1 MADQNQNG
9 SCRDNDTKKE
19 TIISISPGNASNI
32 PPKPPLYSSS
42 SPPPPM
48 HSSGNSIIFP
58 TASTTNNTNNKKSNN
73 SSTMSHNRNVTPHT
87 ESLMTLFAKP
97 VLETPQ
103 TPTLDVINSFSGSL
117 SDDDN
122 DEQPIRS
129 NLPPALP
136 DYFARKVQENEL
148 VTPRQNNNSI
158 QNVRQIKMND
168 KDMPFIP
175 QTTTEEQKFERFH
188 SECTQV
194 THNRDVTQVSPNLRR
209 KNRPYEEFG
218 SHDSNE
224 RTSLIDRTEEKN
236 NNKLQHLFQ
245 TALQCDTEQIK
256 PTFIG
261 AFLFSLYQL
270 VFCFALASAI
280 TRPSHASSE
289 YSSELLA
296 PMVLMACMGSLIS
309 GPLLITVLGGDYPS
323 LYPCLDMFLAPFY
336 AQMAVD
342 IDSVLAEIN
351 GDVDISVFL
360 ATFVSLNAFGMLLSG
375 LLCILAGRVKL
386 ANLAG
391 YLPYPV
397 LCGFFSSVGVSIWMS
412 AFKVDTGV
420 TIQKAIMARDGTFTR
435 HVPSILGGT
444 ALWLLGPKGAH
455 YLVGIIASTVAF
467 AYLSMSVTKTSLDD
481 AQDLAFF
488 WKSEEVMMSIDGL
501 EYNYGPPSPFGL
513 LNRSVF
519 ELICW
524 PAFKN
529 GLPGV
534 IAMSVIYLLRCSIHA
549 GALSK
554 CSNKLK
560 TNNNSADEHPLSS
573 PNKGDKTRQ
582 SMNGDTEHGYTYNK
596 QTKPKDLLLWY
607 AYGLFAIVFSGG
619 FAVLPAI
626 ALGGIFAKM
635 KASTRSPQYGAM
647 FILLVC
653 YLSDFTIASYVPKCT
668 FSSLLVF
675 AALDLLHTWFIKSY
689 QKSATEWLA
698 VPFIVVISLTF
709 GMLQSV
715 ALGLVCST
723 LIFVGSF
730 QRAGVVKFIANG
742 LTIRSTIE
750 RSCDDNDWLDQHADQ
765 IQIIVLQNYLFF
777 GNANSC
783 MRYIESMFDPCY
795 GEIDLPPIPKYIIL
809 DLSIMTGIDTSAV
822 DVLGDILAL
831 CKEHKCSL
839 IFAGIRSDI
848 KRSLITGGVK
858 PSRSNKHLSFFPD
871 LESALG
877 KAEDELLKFVGHNE
891 EKVSIHY
898 AFSVLLVHHL
908 TL

>member
-1 MADQNQNG
+1 MADQNQSQNG
-9 SCRDNDTKKE
+9 SSDNDNKKE
-19 TIISISPGNASNI
+19 TIISSISPENTSNI
-32 PPKPPLYSSS
+32 PPK
-42 SPPPPM
+42 PPM

-58 TASTTNNTNNKKSNN
+58 TSSTTNKKSNN
-73 SSTMSHNRNVTPHT
+73 ASTTSHNRNITPHT

-97 VLETPQ
+97 VAATPQ

-122 DEQPIRS
+122 GNEQPIRS

-136 DYFARKVQENEL
+136 DYFTRKVQENDI
-148 VTPRQNNNSI
+148 VTPIQNNNSI
-158 QNVRQIKMND
+158 ENVRQIKMDD
-168 KDMPFIP
+168 KDIPFIP
-175 QTTTEEQKFERFH
+175 RTTTEEQKFERFH

-194 THNRDVTQVSPNLRR
+194 TQEVTQVSPNLRR

-218 SHDSNE
+218 SHYSNE
-224 RTSLIDRTEEKN
+224 RTSLIDRTDEKN
-236 NNKLQHLFQ
+236 NNNLQHILSLVQ
-245 TALQCDTEQIK
+245 SDAEQIK

-351 GDVDISVFL
+351 GDDDISVFL

-375 LLCILAGRVKL
+375 LLCILAGKVKL

-420 TIQKAIMARDGTFTR
+420 TIQKAIMARNGIETFAR

-444 ALWLLGPKGAH
+444 ALWLLGPKGAQ
-455 YLVGIIASTVAF
+455 YLVGIIASTVCLT
-467 AYLSMSVTKTSLDD
+467 YLMMLVTGTSLDM
-481 AQDLAFF
+481 AQDMSYF
-488 WKSEEVMMSIDGL
+488 WKREEVIMSKDDL

-513 LNRSVF
+513 MNRSVF

-529 GLPGV
+529 GIPGV

-549 GALSK
+549 GALTK

-560 TNNNSADEHPLSS
+560 TNNSTDAHPLSL
-573 PNKGDKTRQ
+573 PNMGDKTQQ
-582 SMNGDTEHGYTYNK
+582 SMNGDTEHGYTNIK
-596 QTKPKDLLLWY
+596 QTKPKNLLLWY
-607 AYGLFAIVFSGG
+607 ANGLFAIAFSGG

-626 ALGGIFAKM
+626 ALGGIFFKM
-635 KASTRSPQYGAM
+635 GASTRSPQYGAM
-647 FILLVC
+647 IILLVC

-675 AALDLLHTWFIKSY
+675 AALDLLNTWFVKSY

-783 MRYIESMFDPCY
+783 MRYIESMFDPCD

-822 DVLGDILAL
+822 DVLGDISAL
-831 CKEHKCSL
+831 CKEHL
-839 IFAGIRSDI
+839 HRI
-848 KRSLITGGVK
+848 KRI
-858 PSRSNKHLSFFPD
+858 
-871 LESALG
+871 
-877 KAEDELLKFVGHNE
+877 
-891 EKVSIHY
+891 
-898 AFSVLLVHHL
+898 
-908 TL
+908 

>member
-1 MADQNQNG
+1 MADQNG
-9 SCRDNDTKKE
+9 SSDNDNKKE
-19 TIISISPGNASNI
+19 TIISSISSENTSNI
-32 PPKPPLYSSS
+32 PPKPP
-42 SPPPPM
+42 M
-48 HSSGNSIIFP
+48 HTSGNSIIFS
-58 TASTTNNTNNKKSNN
+58 TASSNNKKSNSN
-73 SSTMSHNRNVTPHT
+73 DASNHNRNVTPHT

-97 VLETPQ
+97 VPATPQ

-117 SDDDN
+117 CDDDDN
-122 DEQPIRS
+122 EQPMKRS
-129 NLPPALP
+129 VLPPALP
-136 DYFARKVQENEL
+136 DYFTRKVQENEI
-148 VTPRQNNNSI
+148 VTPIQNNNSI
-158 QNVRQIKMND
+158 PNVRQINMD
-168 KDMPFIP
+168 DRDIPFIP

-209 KNRPYEEFG
+209 KNRPYEEG
-218 SHDSNE
+218 SSLYSNE
-224 RTSLIDRTEEKN
+224 RTSLIDRQDDKS
-236 NNKLQHLFQ
+236 NNKLQRLLQ
-245 TALQCDTEQIK
+245 SAQCDTEQIK
-256 PTFIG
+256 PTLIG

-280 TRPSHASSE
+280 TRPSHASSD

-309 GPLLITVLGGDYPS
+309 GPLLITVLGADYPS

-351 GDVDISVFL
+351 GDDDISVFL

-397 LCGFFSSVGVSIWMS
+397 LCGFFSSVGISIWTS

-420 TIQKAIMARDGTFTR
+420 TIQKATMARNGIETFGR
-435 HVPSILGGT
+435 HIPSILGGT

-455 YLVGIIASTVAF
+455 YLVGIIASTVCS
-467 AYLSMSVTKTSLDD
+467 AYLTMLVTGTSLEN
-481 AQDLAFF
+481 AQEASFF
-488 WKSEEVMMSIDGL
+488 WNREEVIMSKDDL

-529 GLPGV
+529 GIPGV

-549 GALSK
+549 GALTK

-560 TNNNSADEHPLSS
+560 TNNSADTHLLSS
-573 PNKGDKTRQ
+573 PNKEDKTRQ
-582 SMNGDTEHGYTYNK
+582 NGDSEHGYTSK
-596 QTKPKDLLLWY
+596 KETKPKDLLLWY
-607 AYGLFAIVFSGG
+607 ANGLFAIAFSGG

-635 KASTRSPQYGAM
+635 SAQSRSPQYGAM
-647 FILLVC
+647 FILLFC

-675 AALDLLHTWFIKSY
+675 AALDLLNTWFIKSY

-750 RSCDDNDWLDQHADQ
+750 RSCDDNDWLDQNADQ
-765 IQIIVLQNYLFF
+765 IQVIVLQNYLFF

-783 MRYIESMFDPCY
+783 MRYIESMFDPCD
-795 GEIDLPPIPKYIIL
+795 GEVDLPPIPKYIIL

-822 DVLGDILAL
+822 DVLGDISAL

-839 IFAGIRSDI
+839 IFSAISSDI

-858 PSRSNKHLSFFPD
+858 PSRTNKHLNFSSD

-877 KAEDELLKFVGHNE
+877 KAEDELLKYVGHNE
-891 EKVSIHY
+891 EKVSIHF

-908 TL
+908 AL

>member
-1 MADQNQNG
+1 MADHQNG
-9 SCRDNDTKKE
+9 SSDNDNKKE
-19 TIISISPGNASNI
+19 TIISSISPENTSNI
-32 PPKPPLYSSS
+32 PPKPPMHSSS
-42 SPPPPM
+42 SPSPHPPTIIKPPM

-58 TASTTNNTNNKKSNN
+58 TDSTTNKKSNN
-73 SSTMSHNRNVTPHT
+73 TSTTSHNRNVTPHT

-97 VLETPQ
+97 VQATPQ

-117 SDDDN
+117 GDYDDDN
-122 DEQPIRS
+122 EQPIRS

-136 DYFARKVQENEL
+136 DYFTRTKVQENEIE
-148 VTPRQNNNSI
+148 TPIQNNNSI
-158 QNVRQIKMND
+158 QNVRQIKMDD
-168 KDMPFIP
+168 KDIPFIP

-194 THNRDVTQVSPNLRR
+194 THNQVSPNLRR
-209 KNRPYEEFG
+209 KNRPYEEG
-218 SHDSNE
+218 SSLYSNE
-224 RTSLIDRTEEKN
+224 RTSLIDRRDDKR
-236 NNKLQHLFQ
+236 NNKFQRLLQS
-245 TALQCDTEQIK
+245 AQCDTEQIK

-280 TRPSHASSE
+280 TRPSHSSSE

-296 PMVLMACMGSLIS
+296 PMVLMACLGSLIS

-351 GDVDISVFL
+351 GDDDISVFL

-375 LLCILAGRVKL
+375 LLCILAGKVKL

-397 LCGFFSSVGVSIWMS
+397 LCGFFSSVGISIWMS

-420 TIQKAIMARDGTFTR
+420 TIQKAIMARNGIETFAR

-444 ALWLLGPKGAH
+444 ALWLLGPRGAH
-455 YLVGIIASTVAF
+455 YLVGIIASTVCLT
-467 AYLSMSVTKTSLDD
+467 YLMMLVTGTSLDM
-481 AQDLAFF
+481 AQDMSYF
-488 WKSEEVMMSIDGL
+488 WKREEVIMSKDDL

-513 LNRSVF
+513 MNRSVF

-529 GLPGV
+529 GIPGV

-549 GALSK
+549 GALTK

-560 TNNNSADEHPLSS
+560 TNNLADTHPLSS
-573 PNKGDKTRQ
+573 LNRDKTRQ
-582 SMNGDTEHGYTYNK
+582 NGDMEHGNASKK

-607 AYGLFAIVFSGG
+607 ANGLFAIAFSGG

-635 KASTRSPQYGAM
+635 SAQSRSPQYGAM

-675 AALDLLHTWFIKSY
+675 AALDLLNTWFIKSY

-750 RSCDDNDWLDQHADQ
+750 RSYDDNDWLDQNADQ
-765 IQIIVLQNYLFF
+765 IQVIVLQNYLFF

-783 MRYIESMFDPCY
+783 MRYIESMFDPCD
-795 GEIDLPPIPKYIIL
+795 GEVDLPPIPKYIIL

-822 DVLGDILAL
+822 DVLGDISAL

-839 IFAGIRSDI
+839 IFAGIIRSDI

-858 PSRSNKHLSFFPD
+858 PSRTNKHLNFSSD
-871 LESALG
+871 LDSALG
-877 KAEDELLKFVGHNE
+877 KAEDELLKYVGHNE
-891 EKVSIHY
+891 EKVSIHS
-898 AFSVLLVHHL
+898 AFSVLLFHHL
-908 TL
+908 AL